1 MIDEGEF
8 EHDAVFRVGR
18 VTSVDGRRVKIAV
31 DKLKNTSHLLYQGGV
46 VRNVAVGSYVKI
58 AKGFGELIAKVDGE
72 FVEEDRSASAAYQRG
87 VDPLYRQLEVS
98 LVGYLE
104 NGCFDR
110 GVRELPLLDNE
121 CFILTAK
128 EFQLIHTFVDA
139 KDEPL
144 LIGSLAME
152 PTQPVALGI
161 DAIFASHVGIFGNT
175 GSGKSYTLAKLY
187 YELFQKYG
195 GEPTFRERSQFILI
209 DFNGEYVNRPG
220 EPGGYATTVI
230 GDESVKRV
238 YELSTRHDDGD
249 RLPLPSSAVHDQT
262 LWSVLLDATEKTQ
275 APFIGRA
282 LGGYW
287 DHILDDHAA
296 LLDAIG
302 GLIADYTKSTDS
314 GVDRQLPTNFL
325 EEIRFCLGE
334 NASPEFVQ
342 LVEDFRD
349 NLGLH
354 TGNHSFYWGPY
365 SGVER
370 WSSAD
375 DWGAFIKG
383 KVTAVTQDFG
393 GIGDIDLVRFRLVLQ
408 FFREVIKGFANRE
421 HLGPLMKR
429 LDERVPSIKRLITV
443 SDDAFGE
450 APLTVISLRNVNLAM
465 RKVLPM
471 IVCKHLYDAKKEGD
485 PSGLRYLNLII
496 DEAHNILS
504 TESSRETE
512 AWRDY
517 RLETFEEIIKEGR
530 KFGVFLTIAS
540 QRPHDISETII
551 SQLHNYFL
559 HRLVNN
565 LDIHAIEKAVAYL
578 DRVSF
583 ESLPI
588 LPTGACVLSG
598 VSAQVPVVVK
608 VAELPPAF
616 APNSRTMS
624 VTTEWLKPL
633 PSPDDDDDQD
643 GWDSSPD
650 PSSDDEPPF

>member
-1 MIDEGEF
+1 MFEGEVLAQ
-8 EHDAVFRVGR
+8 DTVFRVGR
-18 VTSVDGRRVKIAV
+18 VVSVEGRRVRVAV
-31 DKLKNTSHLLYQGGV
+31 DKLKNSSHLLFQGGI
-46 VRNVAVGSYVKI
+46 VRNVAVGSYLKI
-58 AKGFGELIAKVDGE
+58 AKGFSELIAKVDGE
-72 FVEEDRSASAAYQRG
+72 VITEDRAASTVYRRG
-87 VDPLYRQLEVS
+87 VDPVSRLLDVS
-98 LVGYLE
+98 LIGFIE
-104 NGCFDR
+104 GGRFER
-110 GVRELPLLDNE
+110 GVREMPLLNNE
-121 CFILTAK
+121 CFIPTEE
-128 EFQLIHTFVDA
+128 EFHLIHSFVDPD
-139 KDEPL
+139 DEPL
-144 LIGSLAME
+144 MIGSLAME
-152 PTQPVALGI
+152 PTQTVTVGV
-161 DAIFASHVGIFGNT
+161 DAIFASHIGIFGNT
-175 GSGKSYTLAKLY
+175 GSGKSYTLARLY

-195 GEPTFRERSQFILI
+195 SEPTFRQRSQFILI

-220 EPGGYATTVI
+220 QPGDYATTVI
-230 GDESVKRV
+230 ADESVKRV
-238 YELSTRHDDGD
+238 YELSTQHDDGD
-249 RLPLPSSAVHDQT
+249 RLPLPSAAVHDQT

-287 DHILDDHAA
+287 DRIAEDPAA

-302 GLIADYTKSTDS
+302 VLIADYTKSTDA
-314 GVDRQLPTNFL
+314 GIDRQLPTNFL
-325 EEIRFCLGE
+325 EEVQFCLGD
-334 NASPEFVQ
+334 NVSAGFVQ

-365 SGVER
+365 SNIER

-375 DWGAFIKG
+375 DWADFIKG
-383 KVTAVTQDFG
+383 KVTAVTQDFRE
-393 GIGDIDLVRFRLVLQ
+393 IGDVDLVRFQLVLQ
-408 FFREVIKGFANRE
+408 FYREVIKGFANRE

-429 LDERVPSIKRLITV
+429 LDARVPNIKRLITV
-443 SDDAFGE
+443 SDDAFAE
-450 APLTVISLRNVNLAM
+450 TPLTVISLRSVNLAM

-471 IVCKHLYDAKKEGD
+471 IVCKYLYDAKKESD
-485 PSGLRYLNLII
+485 PSGSRYLNLII

-504 TESSRETE
+504 SESSRETE

-565 LDIHAIEKAVAYL
+565 LDIHAIERAVAYL

-624 VTTEWLKPL
+624 VTTEWMKPL
-633 PSPDDDDDQD
+633 PRPDNEDGQD
-643 GWDSSPD
+643 GWGSSFD
-650 PSSDDEPPF
+650 PSGDDDPPF

>member
-1 MIDEGEF
+1 MTEREVLEQDT
-8 EHDAVFRVGR
+8 VFRVGR
-18 VTSVDGRRVKIAV
+18 VVSVEGRRVRVAV
-31 DKLKNTSHLLYQGGV
+31 DKLKNSSHLLFQGGI
-46 VRNVAVGSYVKI
+46 VRNVAVGSYLKI
-58 AKGFGELIAKVDGE
+58 VKGFAELIAKVDGE
-72 FVEEDRSASAAYQRG
+72 VISEDRAASTVYRRG
-87 VDPLYRQLEVS
+87 VESMSRQLDVS
-98 LVGYLE
+98 LIGYIE
-104 NGCFDR
+104 GGQFTR
-110 GVRELPLLDNE
+110 GVREMPLLDNE
-121 CFILTAK
+121 CFILTEE
-128 EFQLIHTFVDA
+128 EFQLIHTFVDPR
-139 KDEPL
+139 DEPL

-152 PTQPVALGI
+152 PTQPVAVGI

-175 GSGKSYTLAKLY
+175 GSGKSHTLAKLY

-195 GEPTFRERSQFILI
+195 GEATFRERSQFVRV

-249 RLPLPSSAVHDQT
+249 RLPLPSAAVHDQT

-365 SGVER
+365 SYIER

-393 GIGDIDLVRFRLVLQ
+393 GIGDVDLVRFRLILQ

-443 SDDAFGE
+443 SDDAFAE
-450 APLTVISLRNVNLAM
+450 TPLTVISLRNVGA
-465 RKVLPM
+465 
-471 IVCKHLYDAKKEGD
+471 
-485 PSGLRYLNLII
+485 
-496 DEAHNILS
+496 
-504 TESSRETE
+504 SR
-512 AWRDY
+512 
-517 RLETFEEIIKEGR
+517 
-530 KFGVFLTIAS
+530 GV
-540 QRPHDISETII
+540 
-551 SQLHNYFL
+551 
-559 HRLVNN
+559 V
-565 LDIHAIEKAVAYL
+565 
-578 DRVSF
+578 
-583 ESLPI
+583 
-588 LPTGACVLSG
+588 
-598 VSAQVPVVVK
+598 
-608 VAELPPAF
+608 
-616 APNSRTMS
+616 
-624 VTTEWLKPL
+624 
-633 PSPDDDDDQD
+633 
-643 GWDSSPD
+643 
-650 PSSDDEPPF
+650 